1 MAEFVTVGRAGEI
14 GEGDKRVYSLGD
26 APIVVA
32 RIDGALYA
40 FSDICTHQGCNLNP
54 SDIDGTEIECECHGS
69 VFDVTTGEV
78 VSPPAR
84 NPLPVYPV
92 REEGGDLQ
100 IQA

>member
-1 MAEFVTVGRAGEI
+1 MAEFVTVGSAGEV
-14 GEGDKRVYSLGD
+14 GEGEKNVYTVD
-26 APIVVA
+26 DRPIVVT
-32 RIDGALYA
+32 RIGGALYA
-40 FSDICTHQGCNLNP
+40 FSDICTHQGCNLHP
-54 SDIDGTEIECECHGS
+54 SEIEDNEIQCECHGS

-92 REEGGDLQ
+92 RDEGGDLQ

>member
-1 MAEFVTVGRAGEI
+1 MAEFVTVGRADGI
-14 GEGDKRVYSLGD
+14 AEGDKAVFTVGD

-32 RIDGALYA
+32 RIDGTLYG
-40 FSDICTHQGCNLNP
+40 FSDICTHQGCNLHP

-92 REEGGDLQ
+92 RELDGDLQ
-100 IQA
+100 IEA